1 MIVALFLEM
10 QMKLEF
16 VHVGDA
22 HSFVMAMMQGRSFTL
37 KGEKNELEIRPDL
50 KKGGFSIKSSSPN
63 SEMMMTL
70 PVTIV
75 AFNGEAMMTFQYN
88 IEDVVVAEEVPR
100 ISEVAGVEAVVGF
113 LCEEVTYNPEETGI
127 RFLSHNADNSPV
139 MVDGVAVGARKF
151 PAVVGR
157 PAVIGRPAVK
167 VAKFCRGINEYRG
180 MKIKFE

>member
-1 MIVALFLEM
+1 
-10 QMKLEF
+10 MKLEF

-88 IEDVVVAEEVPR
+88 IEDVVVAEEVPHT
-100 ISEVAGVEAVVGF
+100 SEVVGVEAVVGF

-127 RFLSHNADNSPV
+127 RFLNHNADNSPV

-151 PAVVGR
+151 PAVGSR
-157 PAVIGRPAVK
+157 PAVLGRPAVK
-167 VAKFCRGINEYRG
+167 VAKFCRGIHEHRG